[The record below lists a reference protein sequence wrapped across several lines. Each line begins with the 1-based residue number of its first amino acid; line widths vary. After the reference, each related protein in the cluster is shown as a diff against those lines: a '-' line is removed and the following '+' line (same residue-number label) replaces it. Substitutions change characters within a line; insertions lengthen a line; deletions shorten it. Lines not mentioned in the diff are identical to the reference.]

1 MAILFKNLKYQI
13 INLFPLFLLFFISLN
28 NFSVIELKNFKFFFI
43 NFQYIIIYYWVLK
56 KPKTLGYGF
65 IFLAGISTDIVLGLP
80 MAISSLTFLSIAAVA
95 AYLRVVTVSV
105 SLLTDWIVFFPTL
118 LLSQIIYL
126 IVVYFLS
133 MEINTMNLF
142 MNLVVTFFLY
152 PLCWLFFEFTRL
164 GMKG

>member
-95 AYLRVVTVSV
+95 AYLRVVTVSI
-105 SLLTDWIVFFPTL
+105 SLLTDWIIFFPTL

-133 MEINTMNLF
+133 MEINAINLF
-142 MNLVVTFFLY
+142 LNLVVTFFLY
-152 PLCWLFFEFTRL
+152 PLCWLFFEFMRL

>member
-13 INLFPLFLLFFISLN
+13 VNLFPLFLLFFISLN

-95 AYLRVVTVSV
+95 AYLRVVTVSI

-126 IVVYFLS
+126 IVVYFLN
-133 MEINTMNLF
+133 MEINAMNLF

-152 PLCWLFFEFTRL
+152 PLCWLFFEFMRL

>member
-13 INLFPLFLLFFISLN
+13 VNLFPLFLLFFISLN

-95 AYLRVVTVSV
+95 AYLRVVTVSI

-118 LLSQIIYL
+118 FLSQIIYL

-133 MEINTMNLF
+133 MEINAMNLF

-152 PLCWLFFEFTRL
+152 PLCWLFFEFMRL

>member
-95 AYLRVVTVSV
+95 AYLRVVTVSI

-126 IVVYFLS
+126 VVVYFLS
-133 MEINTMNLF
+133 MEINAMNLF

-152 PLCWLFFEFTRL
+152 PLCWLFFEFMRL

>member
-95 AYLRVVTVSV
+95 AYLRVVTVSI

-133 MEINTMNLF
+133 MEINAMNLF
-142 MNLVVTFFLY
+142 LNLVVTFFLY
-152 PLCWLFFEFTRL
+152 PLCWLFFEFMRL

>member
-1 MAILFKNLKYQI
+1 MAILFKNLKFQI
-13 INLFPLFLLFFISLN
+13 IGLFPLFLLFFISLN

-56 KPKTLGYGF
+56 KPRTLGYGF
-65 IFLAGISTDIVLGLP
+65 IFLAGISTDIVLGFP

-105 SLLTDWIVFFPTL
+105 KLLTDWIVFLPTL
-118 LLSQIIYL
+118 FFSQIIYL
-126 IVVYFLS
+126 IIIYFLD
-133 MEINTMNLF
+133 MEINTINLF
-142 MNLVVTFFLY
+142 INLVITFFLY
-152 PLCWLFFEFTRL
+152 PICWLFFEFIRL

>member
-13 INLFPLFLLFFISLN
+13 VNLFPLFLLFFISLN

-95 AYLRVVTVSV
+95 AYLRVVTVSI

-126 IVVYFLS
+126 VVVYFLS
-133 MEINTMNLF
+133 MEINAMNLF

-152 PLCWLFFEFTRL
+152 PLCWLFFEFMRL